1 MTQVKN
7 QDGKMFLRFF
17 TTDINFYKTF
27 FPLLFVI
34 TLQQLAALAVN
45 MADNIMLGTYTELAL
60 SGATLVNQIQF
71 TLQQLASGIGVG
83 IVVLASQYWGK
94 KETAPIR
101 SIISFGVKTGLLVG
115 VIFFAVTFFFPSQV
129 LSLLTSD
136 KATIAEGVKYLKI
149 ICFTYIIFSV
159 SNSLMYSLQSVETA
173 AVGTVMSIST
183 ICINVC
189 FNYCLIY
196 GNFGFPGLGIRGAA
210 IATLISR
217 IAELVIVLA
226 YVLFI
231 DKKLQMRLKDLLR
244 LDFTYARDF
253 IGTSSMLVISG
264 AMWGV
269 AQAAQ
274 TSVLGHINATAIAAN
289 SIATIIFQ
297 IFSVIGSASANSAS
311 ITMGKTIGE
320 KKFDMIKPYTITFQA
335 IFIIIG
341 LFSSLMIFA
350 FRGPIIDIYTVSNE
364 AKEMASGFLTV
375 LGITTIGGCYQ
386 YPVAFG
392 IIAGGGDTK
401 YPAII
406 DNVFMWLFTIPLSAA
421 SAFIF
426 KFPPIVTF
434 SCLKIDQIIKC
445 IPNAIKCNRYKWVK
459 ILTRENTQE
468 K

>member
-196 GNFGFPGLGIRGAA
+196 GNFGFPELGIRGAA

-274 TSVLGHINATAIAAN
+274 TSVLGHISATAIAAN

-297 IFSVIGSASANSAS
+297 IFSVIGAASSNSAS

-335 IFIIIG
+335 VFVIIG
-341 LFSSLMIFA
+341 LLSSLMIFA

-445 IPNAIKCNRYKWVK
+445 IPNTIKCNRYKWVK

>member
-1 MTQVKN
+1 M
-7 QDGKMFLRFF
+7 
-17 TTDINFYKTF
+17 
-27 FPLLFVI
+27 
-34 TLQQLAALAVN
+34 
-45 MADNIMLGTYTELAL
+45 
-60 SGATLVNQIQF
+60 
-71 TLQQLASGIGVG
+71 
-83 IVVLASQYWGK
+83 
-94 KETAPIR
+94 
-101 SIISFGVKTGLLVG
+101 G

-196 GNFGFPGLGIRGAA
+196 GNFGFPELGIRGAA

-274 TSVLGHINATAIAAN
+274 TSVLGHISATAIAAN

-297 IFSVIGSASANSAS
+297 IFSVIGAASSNSAS

-335 IFIIIG
+335 VFVIIG
-341 LFSSLMIFA
+341 LLSSLMIFA

-445 IPNAIKCNRYKWVK
+445 IPNTIKCNRYKWVK

>member
-83 IVVLASQYWGK
+83 IVVLSSQYWGK

-196 GNFGFPGLGIRGAA
+196 GNFGFPELGIRGAA

-274 TSVLGHINATAIAAN
+274 TSVLGHISATAIAAN

-350 FRGPIIDIYTVSNE
+350 FRGPIIGIYTVSNE

-386 YPVAFG
+386 YPAAFG

>member
-83 IVVLASQYWGK
+83 IVVLSSQYWGK

-101 SIISFGVKTGLLVG
+101 NIISFGVKTGLLVG

-196 GNFGFPGLGIRGAA
+196 GNFGFPELGIRGAA

-274 TSVLGHINATAIAAN
+274 TSVLGHISATAIAAN

-350 FRGPIIDIYTVSNE
+350 FRGPIIGIYTVSNE

>member
-7 QDGKMFLRFF
+7 QDGKMFLSFF

-83 IVVLASQYWGK
+83 IVVLSSQYWGK

-101 SIISFGVKTGLLVG
+101 NIISFGVKTGLLVG

-196 GNFGFPGLGIRGAA
+196 GNFGFPELGIRGAA

-274 TSVLGHINATAIAAN
+274 TSVLGHISATAIAAN

-297 IFSVIGSASANSAS
+297 IFSVIGAASSNSAS

-335 IFIIIG
+335 IFIITG

-350 FRGPIIDIYTVSNE
+350 FRGPIIGIYTVSNE

-459 ILTRENTQE
+459 ILTRENA
-468 K
+468 

>member
-196 GNFGFPGLGIRGAA
+196 GNFGFPELGIRGAA

-274 TSVLGHINATAIAAN
+274 TSVLGHISATAIAAN

-297 IFSVIGSASANSAS
+297 IFSVIGAASANSAS

-350 FRGPIIDIYTVSNE
+350 FRGPIIGIYTVSNE